1 MDDFY
6 AKVTQIG
13 WLLYKSPP
21 NIASFFTQQKKAPPD
36 CPGPKRPAVK
46 QKKWST
52 SLRAGMHDCIY
63 TERKKEK
70 QMLPYPSSL
79 TYLNVTIWYL
89 THHVT
94 LKSCYLKVTSKL
106 LESQKSQYL
115 SRFPLVTGMLLEKR
129 SKLLEMTW
137 KHIVQVHDT
146 PSPAHLS
153 FKNGTFPN

>member
-94 LKSCYLKVTSKL
+94 LKLRYLQVTWNYLKADKVSIYRCSHLWPTCYLKSAANYLKS
-106 LESQKSQYL
+106 LENISCRCTK
-115 SRFPLVTGMLLEKR
+115 RPLQP
-129 SKLLEMTW
+129 
-137 KHIVQVHDT
+137 I
-146 PSPAHLS
+146 
-153 FKNGTFPN
+153 